1 MHYLE
6 KLTLLTTLQLTF
18 LHSYIPYNMNLL
30 TKLILHTITTI
41 AIALILLTLLTPLN
55 VLIVRL
61 LTKLKSIT
69 YNTDITITLQH
80 EILRG
85 AKK

>member
-6 KLTLLTTLQLTF
+6 KLTLLATLKLTF

-30 TKLILHTITTI
+30 TKLLLQTITTI

-61 LTKLKSIT
+61 LTKLKKKKHH
-69 YNTDITITLQH
+69 LQY
-80 EILRG
+80 
-85 AKK
+85 